1 MEFGNSPHPK
11 NSRKNPIR
19 EHANK
24 IAGKHTNNNAYNII
38 IDGRD
43 THIPINLPVA
53 VIGEKGSGKTTLI
66 KSIIETTEH
75 KIFNNIYF
83 IYSPLTTDLTLPAS
97 VIRVDINECENFL
110 MTLFESKTIYN
121 SYIRFFKSLDF
132 KKLQAKYE
140 QGKLTLDDIYKY
152 VDNNII
158 KYNKGV
164 IYAIDSPNEKVD
176 AIINTGEKIISKFSN
191 PFYIGNYK
199 INGFKFNDRDAVI
212 IDDIAIASKI
222 LFKHIK
228 DNPIYEYLTLTRHM
242 RLFVLFAGQ
251 QIEQIPKSVRRE
263 VMCWLLSKSTN
274 TELLKGVLSSS
285 TINAII
291 REQQDI
297 GKYEFVLYNMIDG
310 DVSRI

>member
-1 MEFGNSPHPK
+1 
-11 NSRKNPIR
+11 
-19 EHANK
+19 
-24 IAGKHTNNNAYNII
+24 
-38 IDGRD
+38 
-43 THIPINLPVA
+43 
-53 VIGEKGSGKTTLI
+53 
-66 KSIIETTEH
+66 
-75 KIFNNIYF
+75 
-83 IYSPLTTDLTLPAS
+83 
-97 VIRVDINECENFL
+97 

-285 TINAII
+285 TINTII